1 MKQIAAIF
9 LCSSGFGLKG
19 LRLNFQIVQSVRGS
33 QTEEAAAEPSGI
45 ERYEPGEGQRLP
57 EGEMHIEET
66 R

>member
-45 ERYEPGEGQRLP
+45 KRYEPGEG
-57 EGEMHIEET
+57 
-66 R
+66 